1 MFSYLNLCRFC
12 AVLWYVG
19 SRTAK
24 RYLARTL
31 MGELGLPRN
40 GLPSLIEKVKQ
51 EEFRSFRM
59 DKRLTGASIID
70 EPLQEVL
77 YCNFDVY

>member
-1 MFSYLNLCRFC
+1 
-12 AVLWYVG
+12 
-19 SRTAK
+19 
-24 RYLARTL
+24 

>member
-1 MFSYLNLCRFC
+1 
-12 AVLWYVG
+12 
-19 SRTAK
+19 
-24 RYLARTL
+24 

-77 YCNFDVY
+77 HCIFVVTLIIGNGVVAQFTQT

>member
-1 MFSYLNLCRFC
+1 MNLLLRFF

-31 MGELGLPRN
+31 KGDLGLPRN
-40 GLPSLIEKVKQ
+40 GLPSLIKKVEQ
-51 EEFRSFRM
+51 EQYRSYKM
-59 DKRLTGASIID
+59 DKRLTGSSIID
-70 EPLQEVL
+70 EPLQEVMTHINTL
-77 YCNFDVY
+77 NNN